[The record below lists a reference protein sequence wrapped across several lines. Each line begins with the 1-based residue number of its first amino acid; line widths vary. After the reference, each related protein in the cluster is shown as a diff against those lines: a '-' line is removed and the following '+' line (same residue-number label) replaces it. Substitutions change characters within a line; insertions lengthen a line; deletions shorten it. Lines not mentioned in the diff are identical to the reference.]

1 MIISADEIAAFNDF
15 GYILIQFH
23 DNTCYKSIIRK
34 ILKLS
39 TAHGVTKVLIDSSKM
54 MNIPPITTQY
64 YCAKSLME
72 SKLRQLQFAILTPTI
87 IDGQSFFENVCV
99 NRGGQIRFFV
109 SEENAKKWLG
119 IQE

>member
-1 MIISADEIAAFNDF
+1 MIISADEIAAFNDV

-23 DNTCYKSIIRK
+23 DNTCFKSTIRK

-39 TAHGVTKVLIDSSKM
+39 TAHGVTKVLVDSSKM
-54 MNIPPITTQY
+54 MSIPSITKQY
-64 YCAKSLME
+64 FCAKFLME
-72 SKLRQLQFAILTPTI
+72 SKLRRIQFAILASTMK
-87 IDGQSFFENVCV
+87 DGQSFFENVCV